1 MLHQELRHF
10 TIPVFVPELAC
21 PNRCSFCN
29 QFSITGKPQAPNPGD
44 IPEMIRKYL
53 ATFPENAIVEMGF
66 FGGNFTGIPENEQIT
81 YLDKVQ
87 PFLSSG
93 QIQSIRISTRPDY
106 INLPVLEMLTA
117 YHVYTIELGAQ
128 SMDEEVLRLNSRGH
142 TADDTRTAS
151 RLIKKMGFRLGL
163 QMMAGLPGDTH
174 EKTLET
180 ALEII
185 RLGADETRIY
195 PALVIRGTLM
205 EQWYRA
211 GKYTPLTTE
220 EAISWVKPCV
230 EKFEEAGV
238 KILRAGL
245 HSSDGL
251 TSGTDLL
258 DGPFHPS
265 FRELV
270 YSAIWNDRF
279 RTITE
284 ISDYKKLSIFVPVKS
299 YNSAI
304 GYRAENRKMLLRT
317 FQNVKFYRDPALK
330 NFEFHVDYS

>member
-1 MLHQELRHF
+1 MLHQEPRHF

-29 QFSITGKPQAPNPGD
+29 QFTITGRPEAPNPDD

-53 ATFPENAIVEMGF
+53 ATLPENAIVEMGF

-93 QIQSIRISTRPDY
+93 QIQGIRISTRPDY

-117 YHVYTIELGAQ
+117 YHVRTIELGAQ
-128 SMDEEVLRLNSRGH
+128 SMDEDVLRLNHRGH
-142 TADDTRTAS
+142 TVEDVRSAS

-163 QMMAGLPGDTH
+163 QMMAGLPGDSQK
-174 EKTLET
+174 KTMET
-180 ALEII
+180 AFGII
-185 RLGADETRIY
+185 GLGAEETRIY

-205 EQWYRA
+205 EQWYRS
-211 GKYTPLTTE
+211 GKYAPLTIE

-238 KILRAGL
+238 KILRVGL

-251 TSGTDLL
+251 TSGSDLL
-258 DGPFHPS
+258 AGPFHPS

-270 YSAIWNDRF
+270 YSAIWNDLF
-279 RTITE
+279 KTITG
-284 ISDYKKLSIFVPVKS
+284 ISDHKNLSIFVPVQS
-299 YNSAI
+299 YNTAI
-304 GYRAENRKMLLRT
+304 GYRAENRKMLLGT
-317 FQNVKFYRDPALK
+317 FQNVKFYHDPALK